1 MQPNDKGLRETPQYL
16 GPEVTSRLV
25 GGLLG
30 ESNRQTT
37 RRVSDAR
44 MCCEPRREGETV
56 IYLSQMLGKPVV
68 DAAGEEIGT
77 INDIAIATGEVFP
90 RVTSLAFV
98 GPDKTPFMLSWRKFV
113 SHFDGEQIV
122 LNVPA
127 PEIRFSYLQPDEVLL
142 ARDLM
147 SKQIVDTQG
156 MKVVRVNDL
165 KLSESRNQLRLLGAE
180 VGVRGILRGIS
191 PVLERFVAQT
201 AKLFGRQLHENL
213 IAWNYMDL
221 LDRDLSQVKLSVTH
235 KRLHELHPADV
246 ADILE
251 KLAPAQRA
259 RVFEHLDNEAAADTI
274 SELED
279 ELQADVIDDLSE
291 RRASDLLAEMDPDD
305 AADII
310 GDLPYDK
317 AEALLRLMGVKESG
331 AIRSLLGYKEKTAG
345 GIMTPEC
352 TTVTDGMTVQQVIDQ
367 LRDEAD
373 EQESM
378 YYVYVVEANRRLAGV
393 ISLRDLLLASPTTT
407 VAEIAERDLFVSH
420 VDDDQEDV
428 AEQMS
433 KYDLLALP
441 VVDEAGKLLGIV
453 TVDDALDVLEEESAE
468 DLALATG
475 SSEHGGP
482 VANMLWWLLRRNAW
496 LLVWTLI
503 AFAVVAGT
511 PRLFPDLGEVA
522 MFVLP
527 AVLLLPLLLRTAED
541 ISQRAIAEMIEDVEE
556 GGGSVW
562 RHLLRDTAFGFA
574 LGLVVAVVLFGL
586 GELLGVG
593 LELSATFAITT
604 GISIMLVMIAGVG
617 VTELARRRM
626 MADKPVSAA
635 VLGISMMVL
644 SAVLYLGLSLAAG
657 AAFVSV
663 TGA

>member
-1 MQPNDKGLRETPQYL
+1 M
-16 GPEVTSRLV
+16 
-25 GGLLG
+25 
-30 ESNRQTT
+30 
-37 RRVSDAR
+37 
-44 MCCEPRREGETV
+44 

-68 DAAGEEIGT
+68 DAAGEDIGT

-90 RVTSLAFV
+90 RITSLAFQ

-113 SHFDGEQIV
+113 ELYDGERIV

-127 PEIRFSYLQPDEVLL
+127 SEIRFSYLQPDEVLL

-180 VGVRGILRGIS
+180 VGTRGILRGIS
-191 PVLERFVAQT
+191 PGLERFVARLAT
-201 AKLFGRQLHENL
+201 LVGSELPENL

-251 KLAPAQRA
+251 KLSPSQRA
-259 RVFEHLDNEAAADTI
+259 RVFEHLDNEQAADTI

-279 ELQADVIDDLSE
+279 EMQADVIDDLSE

-317 AEALLRLMGVKESG
+317 AEALLRLMGVKESSV
-331 AIRSLLGYKEKTAG
+331 IRSLLGYKEKTAG
-345 GIMTPEC
+345 GIMTPEV
-352 TTVTDGMTVQQVIDQ
+352 TTVTEDMTVQQVIEQ
-367 LRDEAD
+367 LRA
-373 EQESM
+373 ESGEHESI
-378 YYVYVVEANRRLAGV
+378 YYVYVIEGDCRLAGV
-393 ISLRDLLLASPTTT
+393 ISLRDLLLASPGTT
-407 VAEIAERDLFVSH
+407 VATIAKRDLFSAH

-441 VVDEAGKLLGIV
+441 VIDETGKLLGIV

-475 SSEHGGP
+475 SARHRGP
-482 VANMLWWLLRRNAW
+482 AASMWWWLLRRNSW
-496 LLVWTLI
+496 VFVWAGLG
-503 AFAVVAGT
+503 FVVVAGA
-511 PRLFPDLGEVA
+511 PRIPGLGNEAV
-522 MFVLP
+522 FLLP
-527 AVLLLPLLLRTAED
+527 SLLLMPLVLRVAED
-541 ISQRAIAEMIEDVEE
+541 VSQRAIAEMIEEDEE
-556 GGGSVW
+556 DERPSIAH
-562 RHLLRDTAFGFA
+562 HLVRDG
-574 LGLVVAVVLFGL
+574 LFGL
-586 GELLGVG
+586 VLGTVVALSVFGVAGLLGLPALYAG
-593 LELSATFAITT
+593 LLGAST
-604 GISIMLVMIAGVG
+604 GIAILLVLLAGVG
-617 VTELARRRM
+617 VTEYARRRM
-626 MADKPVSAA
+626 TAEKS
-635 VLGISMMVL
+635 L
-644 SAVLYLGLSLAAG
+644 SATALGLALMLMSSAIYLALAFAAG
-657 AAFVSV
+657 VVFTR
-663 TGA
+663 TGGV